1 MPVAAQFSCRL
12 VCLRP
17 GRKTAQLNGPYWCYL
32 AARCLDQ
39 YFELRVKEV
48 EQKEQ
53 VDIDPR
59 LVAVVERMMDR
70 WAALV
75 D

>member
-1 MPVAAQFSCRL
+1 M
-12 VCLRP
+12 
-17 GRKTAQLNGPYWCYL
+17 
-32 AARCLDQ
+32 
-39 YFELRVKEV
+39 

-70 WAALV
+70 WAVLV
-75 D
+75 DSTHDLNRQWMQQRTARVTDIIHKLWGWSILYPASNGIQREDK